1 MSRSDTFVDAKCI
14 SYIFS
19 ISKDASSHS
28 SGTGITS
35 YLSSLGG
42 TNSQLLGPGMSIYP
56 PS

>member
-14 SYIFS
+14 SHIFFS

-42 TNSQLLGPGMSIYP
+42 TNSQLLGPGMSI
-56 PS
+56 

>member
-19 ISKDASSHS
+19 ISKGASSHS

-42 TNSQLLGPGMSIYP
+42 TNSQLHGPGMSI
-56 PS
+56 